1 MSALGIKKRDLEAEA
16 KGWFDKMTTEH
27 ELTVLHDD
35 GVYRHLKFA
44 AQGTSI
50 WRFDLVTW
58 PGHLAVSGDLSS
70 YTFSRTHDMLQ
81 FFEIGRGINPHYWS
95 EKVIAGQ
102 DRVREYSPEVARQ
115 FVIEQ
120 FWEDRMQR
128 DEPNAPLWRAIREDV
143 LPNLHNEDEARIALH
158 NFEYREPEPPR
169 THSVDFKPEQI
180 RRRSATYDFSNS
192 WEWDIRDYHPQFLL
206 ICHAI
211 VWGIAKYRA
220 AKAQS

>member
-1 MSALGIKKRDLEAEA
+1 MSALGIKKRDPEAEA

-44 AQGTSI
+44 APGTNI

-70 YTFSRTHDMLQ
+70 YTFSRTYDMLQ

-95 EKVIAGQ
+95 GKVIAGQ

-128 DEPNAPLWRAIREDV
+128 DEPNAPLWRAIREDI

-158 NFEYREPEPPR
+158 NFEYREPQPPR

-180 RRRSATYDFSNS
+180 RRHSATYDFSNS

-220 AKAQS
+220 AKAES